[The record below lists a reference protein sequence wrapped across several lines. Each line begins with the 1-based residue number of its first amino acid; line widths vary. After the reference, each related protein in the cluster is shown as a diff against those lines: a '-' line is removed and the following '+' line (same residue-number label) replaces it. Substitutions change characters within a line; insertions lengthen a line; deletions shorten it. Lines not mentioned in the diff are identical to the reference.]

1 VTSIRSV
8 LATDGAMWRR
18 LAYAGARWGP
28 TPWLRLSPPAFGLL
42 FAAALPAQRR
52 AIRDNLR
59 RVLGKRSAWEEG
71 FDVARTF
78 STYARCLAESLAAD
92 RPEAAAARGRLRGS
106 DAVRAALSAGNG
118 LVVVTAHTG
127 AWDVGARLL
136 ATDFGVRL
144 ALVMAREPSAS
155 ARSLHDEVRRRSG
168 VEVVHVGDHPL
179 DVLPL
184 VRHLRSGGVVA
195 AQLDRSPPSARRL
208 PVSLFGQPYHVPE
221 GPFVLAAGSGAPLV
235 PLFARRVG
243 FFDYEFSAAPAIALP
258 RRPSASEL
266 ALAAGRAAAEMERF
280 IRAHPTQWFHF
291 GPGP

>member
-1 VTSIRSV
+1 VIALRSM
-8 LATDGAMWRR
+8 LATDGALWRR

-28 TPWLRLSPPAFGLL
+28 RPWLQLSPPAFGLL
-42 FAAALPAQRR
+42 FAAALPVQRR

-59 RVLGKRSAWEEG
+59 RVLGTRSAWEEG

-78 STYARCLAESLAAD
+78 SSYARCLAESLAAD
-92 RPEAAAARGRLRGS
+92 RPEAAAAHGRLRGG
-106 DAVRAALSAGNG
+106 DAVRSALGAGSG

-136 ATDFGVRL
+136 TNDFGARL
-144 ALVMAREPSAS
+144 ALVMVREPSDR
-155 ARSLHDEVRRRSG
+155 ARSLHDDVRRRAG

-195 AQLDRSPPSARRL
+195 AQLDRAPPSARRL
-208 PVSLFGQPYHVPE
+208 QVSLFDQPYEVPE
-221 GPFVLAAGSGAPLV
+221 GPFVLAARAGVPLV

-243 FFDYEFSAAPAIALP
+243 FFDYEFSAAPAIQLP
-258 RRPSASEL
+258 RKPSATEL
-266 ALAAGRAAAEMERF
+266 AVAAGRAAAEMERF

-291 GPGP
+291 GPGR